1 MPMAP
6 PRACA
11 TCGQPGCQQHRRP
24 AWGHAQPVAR
34 VRGRRLQRLRHQ
46 LFRGQPFCARCH
58 VEVATV
64 RDHVVPLAEGGLDA
78 ESNVQALC
86 QTCSDAKTAAESK
99 RGIQRGGPR

>member
-11 TCGQPGCQQHRRP
+11 TCGQPGCVQHRRP

-34 VRGRRLQRLRHQ
+34 VRGRRLQQLRYQ

-58 VEVATV
+58 VAVATI
-64 RDHVVPLAEGGLDA
+64 RDHVVPLAEGGSDL
-78 ESNVQALC
+78 ESNTQGLC
-86 QTCSDAKTAAESK
+86 QACSDAKTQTEAR
-99 RGIQRGGPR
+99 RGMARSR

>member
-34 VRGRRLQRLRHQ
+34 VRGRRLQELRYQ
-46 LFRGQPFCARCH
+46 LVRRQPNCAHCGAYLD
-58 VEVATV
+58 ATFI
-64 RDHVVPLAEGGLDA
+64 RDHVVPLAEGGSDI
-78 ESNVQALC
+78 ESNTQGLC
-86 QTCSDAKTAAESK
+86 QACSDAKTETEAR
-99 RGIQRGGPR
+99 RGMQRCR